1 MCKEGDKD
9 CWKGVQV
16 SKSVGVKD
24 AAAVEVVENDESI
37 KYDNDIFDEM
47 NATLGSVLVKEF

>member
-37 KYDNDIFDEM
+37 KYDSDILDEM
-47 NATLGSVLVKEF
+47 NATLFSAIW